1 MAAGERKRR
10 EAQCIADYGSERHR
24 RRGALQVTRVIE
36 RLLIIVFI
44 GFTAAF
50 AYVMLVAQK
59 GEPLK
64 LTDTLIGDPHRPP
77 PDLHESLREHFDEG
91 QIVEAA
97 MGVGLF
103 LGMSKVL
110 ICLGLEPEEM
120 ATTIL
125 PTPGSAANQA
135 NS

>member
-1 MAAGERKRR
+1 MRFDSAR
-10 EAQCIADYGSERHR
+10 EAGLTESRASLVKDGYETHLSAPET
-24 RRGALQVTRVIE
+24 ALLQ
-36 RLLIIVFI
+36 
-44 GFTAAF
+44 
-50 AYVMLVAQK
+50 
-59 GEPLK
+59 

-77 PDLHESLREHFDEG
+77 PHLHERLREHFDEG

-97 MGVGLF
+97 VGVGLF

-120 ATTIL
+120 ATTVL
-125 PTPGSAANQA
+125 PTPGSAANQT